1 MSKFLLKNAVLA
13 TPERIIRNDLLIED
27 KIITKID
34 RDISSDD
41 AKVIDCHEYV
51 VLPGLID
58 EHVHFRQPGM
68 EQKATIYSESR
79 AALLGGVTSYL
90 DMPNNNPSTCTM
102 ELLNAKKA
110 IAAKDSVA
118 NYGFYLGANDDNLE
132 EIKKAPVKEI
142 AGIKVFMGSST
153 GNLLV
158 DKYEKLMPIFENA
171 RTIIALH
178 CEDTATI

>member
-1 MSKFLLKNAVLA
+1 MSKLLLKNAVLA

-34 RDISSDD
+34 RDISCDD
-41 AKVIDCHEYV
+41 AKIIDCHEYV

-102 ELLNAKKA
+102 ELLNAKKRLQQ
-110 IAAKDSVA
+110 K
-118 NYGFYLGANDDNLE
+118 
-132 EIKKAPVKEI
+132 
-142 AGIKVFMGSST
+142 T
-153 GNLLV
+153 LLQIMAFILA
-158 DKYEKLMPIFENA
+158 LMM
-171 RTIIALH
+171 TI
-178 CEDTATI
+178 